1 MQSKQMSA
9 VRLPGGRLWSRA
21 NRKQAGAVLL
31 FLAILLAPGVGFSW
45 GRLGHRV
52 SAKFAEYHLTPA
64 ALKEVRSLLDKGE
77 SLADAATW
85 ADDQVESSRNGP
97 WHYVNI
103 PISEPRYASRFCQRE
118 GCVVSKIEDFKR
130 TLENRLASREER
142 QEALRYLI
150 HFIQDLHQPL
160 HVGDTGSRGGNTIQ
174 VRFYG
179 ERANLHQVWDSL
191 IMEHHST
198 NIKVWLWELD
208 GFASPKMVSEWSK
221 SSPEEWATES
231 LEEAKLAYRLPG
243 RDTLLRSGARLA
255 NNYCNYALPII
266 QKQIAKSG
274 IRVASTLNAIF
285 K

>member
-1 MQSKQMSA
+1 MNATRS
-9 VRLPGGRLWSRA
+9 GCGRLWSTANQKRA
-21 NRKQAGAVLL
+21 CSLLL
-31 FLAILLAPGVGFSW
+31 FLAISFAPEVGFSW

-52 SAKFAEYHLTPA
+52 SAEFAEYHLTPA
-64 ALKEVRSLLDKGE
+64 ARKQVRSLLDTGE

-85 ADDQVESSRNGP
+85 ADDHVESSRNGP
-97 WHYVNI
+97 WHYVNV
-103 PISEPRYASRFCQRE
+103 PVSEPRYASKFCPRE

-130 TLENRLASREER
+130 TLENSLASREER

-191 IMEHHST
+191 IMERHST
-198 NIKVWLWELD
+198 NIRVWLWELD
-208 GFASPKMVSEWSK
+208 GLANPRMVSDWSK

-243 RDTLLRSGARLA
+243 HSALLRSGARLG
-255 NNYCNYALPII
+255 NHYCNFALPII
-266 QKQIAKSG
+266 QMQIAKSG